1 MTTAKGPKYAAR
13 VARLPEVFELLS
25 AHPNGVPLVR
35 LAEEVGAPAD
45 ELREDLLAFYSA
57 DLVAGDPLLGLS
69 RPSVLEFLGDDGTE
83 ADPHQA
89 EVVRVIDE
97 HPADELGV
105 QYVDASELALVYTA
119 ASALHAI
126 TPDDDLA
133 AAIDVL
139 TETMVGHVGER
150 EQVANWNRALRPLQ
164 SAQRR
169 RNAVRIVYSRAWD
182 HAVTPPR
189 VIHPYRL
196 EQTRRGWEVDAG
208 PPDEDGNLRTFLL
221 SGIRDFEV
229 LEEEFELP
237 EDLTRMLAERRTTT
251 TVRVC
256 LPHSARWTADM
267 YAESVT
273 VVRADEDDVELE
285 LECLEPLER
294 RVGMLLL
301 AAGPDTFVVAPGDL
315 QHAGVVLAEELLVHH
330 RVTG

>member
-1 MTTAKGPKYAAR
+1 MSKGPQYAAR

-25 AHPNGVPLVR
+25 AHPAGVPLAR

-57 DLVAGDPLLGLS
+57 DLMEGDPLLGLF
-69 RPSVLEFLGDDGTE
+69 RPPVLEFLGDDGAE

-89 EVVRVIDE
+89 EVVRVVDE

-119 ASALHAI
+119 ASALHDI
-126 TPDDDLA
+126 EPDEDLA

-139 TETMVGHVGER
+139 TETMVGR
-150 EQVANWNRALRPLQ
+150 EAGPEPTAARWNRALRPLQ
-164 SAQRR
+164 TAQRQ
-169 RNAVRIVYSRAWD
+169 RNAVRVVYSRAWD

-196 EQTRRGWEVDAG
+196 VQTRRGWEVDAG
-208 PPDEDGNLRTFLL
+208 PPDPDGSLRTYLL
-221 SGIRDFEV
+221 SGVREFEV
-229 LEEEFELP
+229 LEEQFVLP
-237 EDLTRMLAERRTTT
+237 DDLPQRLAEQRATS
-251 TVRVC
+251 TVTVV
-256 LPHSARWTADM
+256 LPHHARWAADM
-267 YAESVT
+267 YAENVT

-301 AAGPDTFVVAPGDL
+301 AAGPDSFVREPADL
-315 QHAGVVLAEELLVHH
+315 RHAGVVLAEELLVHH